1 MRSKER
7 KSFCARPW
15 ALGILVIVLALQAPR
30 AFAIHLEILEGSF
43 ARLLMR
49 ETPSGRALVN
59 LVTSYRGAE
68 VNEGLYAQ
76 LLLRLSHEENSSLRP
91 VLAAQIEEIEGLYR
105 ARREASGR
113 SPELAPGEVPT
124 ADDLVQLRTW
134 AQERFE
140 SESVVDR
147 LVVTTQLLRTN
158 EVPVGVDMVAQVRE
172 QIRRRFESARNGETL
187 FGEGMAGDL
196 IGGNGLADLPRA
208 RTPRSPVGGMPG
220 VVGADPALMGGAA
233 VPTLNPGMAVL
244 APEAAR
250 AFSFALEQSQYRILR
265 WWLERGM
272 RTELPR
278 LVERVE
284 NAANRIT
291 RWLAQRALRTR
302 LSRELMALFKVYGV
316 DVSALRAQPWFAALQ
331 PAEQR
336 QLLSQALQLTD
347 NYLRLLKVPTTL
359 VRLQWQLEAYTRI
372 PPELLVRL
380 NRRTEAQLNAF
391 RDGVTHSAGGSEQ
404 YVDITALLVARLE
417 VARSLGLSEIVTET
431 ERVMLETIQKLRTLG
446 GGRIQGTPHIGS
458 IQLGERNIHT
468 LEEEIQDLRAN
479 IAEHVQVPVDE
490 TPFARR
496 SRELERA
503 EFQSRLDSRL
513 VTLEQTRRELHQNL
527 QEFAE
532 SFEQLRLFINLR
544 SGLVRGTRVR
554 PISMPDVFVV
564 TQVELD
570 EWRSQLE
577 LAMENYLRPHEL
589 MLVSRRQLYQA
600 HLRGE
605 TQAFVRK
612 MYQWN
617 IDTVGKLLDPTLTRE
632 RLEEYI
638 RNGLRERAQL
648 ATRQLMGARVGRF
661 TVGTLLGGGTATTA
675 VVGAAG
681 AGVDWLFRHAAG
693 RIGITVPNTP
703 IPPGSNPS
711 RSSGG
716 SHPSSG
722 GSHDPSS
729 SSPANPA
736 TSSPGPVVDPANDPS
751 LPPALPPEVLNE
763 DRTPP
768 GSSTSTSPGSGGSR
782 SLPPP
787 PVDPFGDTPSSAP
800 QGSRD
805 GGR

>member
-1 MRSKER
+1 M
-7 KSFCARPW
+7 
-15 ALGILVIVLALQAPR
+15 VLALQVPN
-30 AFAIHLEILEGSF
+30 AFAIHLEILEASF

-49 ETPSGRALVN
+49 ETPSGRALAN
-59 LVTSYRGAE
+59 LITSYRGAE

-76 LLLRLSHEENSSLRP
+76 FLLRLSHEENSSLRP
-91 VLAAQIEEIEGLYR
+91 VLAAQIEEIQGLYR
-105 ARREASGR
+105 TRREQSGR
-113 SPELAPGEVPT
+113 SPELAAGEVPT
-124 ADDLVQLRTW
+124 EEDLVQLRAW

-140 SESVVDR
+140 GESVVDR
-147 LVVTTQLLRTN
+147 LVVTTQLLRLN
-158 EVPVGVDMVAQVRE
+158 EVPVGVDMVAHVRE

-208 RTPRSPVGGMPG
+208 RAPRSPLGGTAGGVDPSLIGGTTGPTAHPG
-220 VVGADPALMGGAA
+220 TSGTPA
-233 VPTLNPGMAVL
+233 L

-250 AFSFALEQSQYRILR
+250 AFSFALEQSQFRILR

-272 RTELPR
+272 RTELPK

-284 NAANRIT
+284 SAANSVS
-291 RWLAQRALRTR
+291 RWFAQRALRTR

-316 DVSALRAQPWFAALQ
+316 DASALRAQPWFTALQ

-404 YVDITALLVARLE
+404 YVDIAALMAARLE

-431 ERVMLETIQKLRTLG
+431 ERAMLETIQKLRTLG

-458 IQLGERNIHT
+458 IQLGERNIHA
-468 LEEEIQDLRAN
+468 LEEEIQDLRVS
-479 IAEHVQVPVDE
+479 IAEHLQTPGGE

-496 SRELERA
+496 TRELERA

-532 SFEQLRLFINLR
+532 SFEQLRLFVNLR

-554 PISMPDVFVV
+554 PITMPDVFVV

-589 MLVSRRQLYQA
+589 MLVNRRQLYQA

-632 RLEEYI
+632 RLEEYV
-638 RNGLRERAQL
+638 RNGLRERAQQ
-648 ATRQLMGARVGRF
+648 ATRQLLGARIGRF

-681 AGVDWLFRHAAG
+681 AGVDWLFRHAAS
-693 RIGITVPNTP
+693 RVGITVPNTP
-703 IPPGSNPS
+703 IPPGSSPS

-716 SHPSSG
+716 GAPSNG
-722 GSHDPSS
+722 NAPA
-729 SSPANPA
+729 SSPASTGNPG
-736 TSSPGPVVDPANDPS
+736 TSSPGPSVDPANDPS

-763 DRTPP
+763 DRTPS
-768 GSSTSTSPGSGGSR
+768 GSTTSTSPASGGSR
-782 SLPPP
+782 TLPPP
-787 PVDPFGDTPSSAP
+787 PVDPFGETPRSEP
-800 QGSRD
+800 
-805 GGR
+805 